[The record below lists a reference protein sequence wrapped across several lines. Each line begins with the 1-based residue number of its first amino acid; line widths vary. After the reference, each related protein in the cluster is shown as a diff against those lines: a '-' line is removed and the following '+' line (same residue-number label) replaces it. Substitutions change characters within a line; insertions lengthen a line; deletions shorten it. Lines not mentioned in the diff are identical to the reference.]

1 MLANRRS
8 SGTHVVTRSIAA
20 LLALAAANAAGGATA
35 GKSAPGNP
43 STGAAQPWPIK
54 PIRFIVPFPP
64 ASSTDAAARVVTQR
78 LGEALAQQVVI
89 DNRAGAS
96 GSIGCEMAARAT
108 PDGYTLVLGTA
119 STHAV
124 AVSVNP
130 HLRYDPLRDFAPISL
145 IGSAPYVLAVNPAL
159 AANSVQELVALAKA
173 KPGQLSYA
181 SAGNASVAHLAGEL
195 FATMAGVKL
204 NHIPYKSSA
213 LSVVDVMSGRIEMQ
227 FGSIS
232 PTLPHIR
239 SGRLR
244 ALAVTGATRLNHLP
258 EVPTIAQSGYRGYEV
273 ALWMGILAP
282 AATPPAI
289 VARLNREVT
298 AVLRTAE
305 ISDALVA
312 QGIDPGPNTPMA
324 FATHIRNEIAKWR
337 KVVTAAGITAE

>member
-1 MLANRRS
+1 MM
-8 SGTHVVTRSIAA
+8 RSILA
-20 LLALAAANAAGGATA
+20 LLTMVAANAVRGAP
-35 GKSAPGNP
+35 GEKSATGNAAT
-43 STGAAQPWPIK
+43 SAAQQWPAK

-64 ASSTDAAARVVTQR
+64 GSSTDAAARVVAQK

-130 HLRYDPLRDFAPISL
+130 HLRYDPLKDFSPVSL

-159 AANSVQELVALAKA
+159 AANNVHELIALAKTR
-173 KPGQLSYA
+173 PGELSYA

-195 FATMAGVKL
+195 FATMAGIKL

-213 LSVVDVMSGRIEMQ
+213 LSVLDVMSGRIEMQ

-258 EVPTIAQSGYRGYEV
+258 EVPTIAQSGFRGYEV

-282 AATPPAI
+282 AATSPAI

-298 AVLRTAE
+298 AVLRATE
-305 ISDALVA
+305 IIDALVA
-312 QGIDPGPNTPMA
+312 QGIEPGPSTPMA
-324 FATHIRNEIAKWR
+324 FATHIRTEITKWR
-337 KVVTAAGITAE
+337 KVVTAAGVQAE